1 MTTELNEEEKVLAHA
16 LMRAKDVFNDYIHD
30 QGHEPAYFSI
40 ELHGH
45 RLSRDFKSYRHSIKM
60 IDEESDV

>member
-16 LMRAKDVFNDYIHD
+16 LVKAKDVFNNHIHEKGLD
-30 QGHEPAYFSI
+30 PAFFSI

-45 RLSRDFKSYRHSIKM
+45 RLSQNFESYRHSIKM

>member
-1 MTTELNEEEKVLAHA
+1 MTTELNEEEKVLALA
-16 LMRAKDVFNDYIHD
+16 LLKAKDAFNDHIHEYGFD
-30 QGHEPAYFSI
+30 AAYFSV